1 LERKL
6 LIPRETH
13 GSAEE
18 AEEID
23 PRQSC
28 LGEGGAISP
37 STVRNLQ
44 LS

>member
-1 LERKL
+1 MAL
-6 LIPRETH
+6 
-13 GSAEE
+13 

-37 STVRNLQ
+37 FDRP
-44 LS
+44 

>member
-1 LERKL
+1 MAL
-6 LIPRETH
+6 
-13 GSAEE
+13 